1 MNKLEMYKALSKE
14 DKDNLSIYNI
24 FNSIFCIARN
34 NNYEITNE
42 EVERLEEVAYHLY
55 LKDEYYNLSES
66 RIADF
71 ISECYIEHN
80 ISLDELI
87 FGKSKLDNGEIND
100 YYKEDLYAINE
111 ISKLLKNYKKRLK
124 YRFSPDEDTQIY
136 LVKCKMCNKTI
147 MVHAY
152 EPLTHIDEC
161 PKCKNK
167 QQQELTD
174 ESSNLY

>member
-80 ISLDELI
+80 ISLDEL
-87 FGKSKLDNGEIND
+87 
-100 YYKEDLYAINE
+100 
-111 ISKLLKNYKKRLK
+111 
-124 YRFSPDEDTQIY
+124 EDTKWSDLLESINNDSY
-136 LVKCKMCNKTI
+136 DLFNKEE
-147 MVHAY
+147 M
-152 EPLTHIDEC
+152 ER
-161 PKCKNK
+161 
-167 QQQELTD
+167 
-174 ESSNLY
+174 